1 MAQPRHFGIDQPSVV
16 SETIDGEAVILDLR
30 SGAYYS
36 ARGTGAAIWTWLEA
50 GASVDAIIAHLLATF
65 PDHADTARV
74 STEAF
79 VDELVARRLVV
90 PRVAPS
96 DDVALAAF
104 PMAFAAP
111 SLERYTDMDDLLL
124 LDPIHDVDLVG
135 WPVPRPERD
144 GD

>member
-1 MAQPRHFGIDQPSVV
+1 MGQSRHYSIDQPSVV

-36 ARGTGAAIWTWLEA
+36 TRGTGAVIWTWLEE
-50 GASVDAIIAHLLATF
+50 GASVDAIIAHLAAAF
-65 PDHADTARV
+65 PDAAETARL

-79 VDELVARRLVV
+79 VAELLAHRLVV
-90 PRVAPS
+90 PGEAPPA
-96 DDVALAAF
+96 DVALADA
-104 PMAFAAP
+104 PATFAAP

-135 WPVPRPERD
+135 WPVPRPESD